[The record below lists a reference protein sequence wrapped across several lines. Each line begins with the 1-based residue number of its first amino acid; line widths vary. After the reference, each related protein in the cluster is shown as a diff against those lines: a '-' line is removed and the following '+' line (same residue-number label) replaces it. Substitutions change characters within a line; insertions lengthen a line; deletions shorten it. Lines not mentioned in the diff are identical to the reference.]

1 MYPFIRSCPFFLVER
16 KERSMSSQLLF
27 DPHIGRPVGAAPETT
42 RTALSVEVVC
52 IPLPAGRA
60 LRVACVNDALLIIDG
75 YLADDPLRSIARG
88 LSVPLASWPLL
99 RAELDRLAAP

>member
-1 MYPFIRSCPFFLVER
+1 
-16 KERSMSSQLLF
+16 MSTASQELLF
-27 DPHIGRPVGAAPETT
+27 SPTAGRPAAAAAETT

-60 LRVACVNDALLIIDG
+60 LRVACVNDALLVIDG

-88 LSVPLASWPLL
+88 LSVPLASWPAL
-99 RAELDRLAAP
+99 RAELDRLAAG